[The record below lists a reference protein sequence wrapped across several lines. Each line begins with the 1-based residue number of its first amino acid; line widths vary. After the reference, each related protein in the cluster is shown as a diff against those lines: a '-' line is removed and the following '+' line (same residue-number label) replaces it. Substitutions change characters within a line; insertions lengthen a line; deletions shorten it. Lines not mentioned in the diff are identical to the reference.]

1 MNQHSSLPEA
11 HMRRLVLLLA
21 FLSMAMA
28 SAPGQIAVGRS
39 NTGALPL
46 APSDTAYVENRLKTR
61 ALFFEMQ
68 FSGQTSEKIL
78 SPKETGRLRLVIT
91 NTSDVPVRN
100 VVAKLVPI
108 DIPVG
113 VRFNDSI
120 RVGNIPAGGTQYA
133 IFYFTAAEDVPQ
145 QVVTIGV
152 EVHQQGGQEPD
163 PRLLTFE
170 TRGRRLTGQER

>member
-1 MNQHSSLPEA
+1 MSQPSCLPPA
-11 HMRRLVLLLA
+11 LMRRLAVLFACVSLA
-21 FLSMAMA
+21 TGSVVA
-28 SAPGQIAVGRS
+28 QTAVGRS

-46 APSDTAYVENRLKTR
+46 APSDSTYVENRLKTR

-78 SPKETGRLRLVIT
+78 NPKETGRLRLVIT
-91 NTSDVPVRN
+91 NTSDVSVRN

-120 RVGNIPAGGTQYA
+120 KVGNIPAGGTQYA

-170 TRGRRLTGQER
+170 TRGRRLTGQGH

>member
-1 MNQHSSLPEA
+1 MIQQSLLPA
-11 HMRRLVLLLA
+11 PPMRRLILFLA
-21 FLSMAMA
+21 CACMAIA
-28 SAPGQIAVGRS
+28 SALAQTAVGRS
-39 NTGALPL
+39 NMGSLPF
-46 APSDTAYVENRLKTR
+46 APSDSAYVENRLKTR

-78 SPKETGRLRLVIT
+78 TAKETGRLRLVIT
-91 NTSDVPVRN
+91 NTSDVTVRN

-120 RVGNIPAGGTQYA
+120 NVGNVPAGGTQYA
-133 IFYFTAAEDVPQ
+133 IFYFTAADDVPQ

-170 TRGRRLTGQER
+170 TRSRRSTSKAR

>member
-1 MNQHSSLPEA
+1 
-11 HMRRLVLLLA
+11 MRRVLLLLA
-21 FLSMAMA
+21 FF
-28 SAPGQIAVGRS
+28 SAAIALAPAQTAVGRS
-39 NTGALPL
+39 NVGALPFG
-46 APSDTAYVENRLKTR
+46 PTDTAYVENRLKTR

-91 NTSDVPVRN
+91 NTSDVQVRN

-120 RVGNIPAGGTQYA
+120 KVGNIPAGGTQYA
-133 IFYFTAAEDVPQ
+133 IFYFTTAEDVPQ

-152 EVHQQGGQEPD
+152 EVHQQAGQEPD

-170 TRGRRLTGQER
+170 TRGRRLTGQEH

>member
-1 MNQHSSLPEA
+1 MSHHHSLPGA
-11 HMRRLVLLLA
+11 LLRRSVLLLA
-21 FLSMAMA
+21 FCVLSIGSMI
-28 SAPGQIAVGRS
+28 GQTAVGRS
-39 NTGALPL
+39 NVGSLPL
-46 APSDTAYVENRLKTR
+46 APSDTSYVENRLKTR

-68 FSGQTSEKIL
+68 FSGQSSEKIL
-78 SPKETGRLRLVIT
+78 NAKETGRLRLVIT
-91 NTSDVPVRN
+91 NTSDVQVRN

-120 RVGNIPAGGTQYA
+120 KVGNIPAGGTQYA
-133 IFYFTAAEDVPQ
+133 IFYFTAADDVPQ
-145 QVVTIGV
+145 QVVTMGV

-170 TRGRRLTGQER
+170 TRGRRLSDQEH

>member
-1 MNQHSSLPEA
+1 MIQHLVRGEA
-11 HMRRLVLLLA
+11 LRRSVLLLA
-21 FLSMAMA
+21 LSVSLAA
-28 SAPGQIAVGRS
+28 SGLAQTAVGRS
-39 NTGALPL
+39 NAGPLPL
-46 APSDTAYVENRLKTR
+46 APTDTAYVDNRLKTR

-78 SPKETGRLRLVIT
+78 NPKETGRLRLVIT

-120 RVGNIPAGGTQYA
+120 KVGNVPAGGTQYA

-152 EVHQQGGQEPD
+152 EIHQQVGQEPD

-170 TRGRRLTGQER
+170 TRGRRLTNKQN

>member
-1 MNQHSSLPEA
+1 MN
-11 HMRRLVLLLA
+11 RRCGRVRTLISRLSLLA
-21 FLSMAMA
+21 ALTSGLVVSVDA
-28 SAPGQIAVGRS
+28 QIAVGRS
-39 NTGALPL
+39 NTGSLPV
-46 APSDTAYVENRLKTR
+46 APSDSSFVDNRLKTR

-68 FSGQTSEKIL
+68 FSGQTTEKVL
-78 SPKETGRLRLVIT
+78 NAKETGRLRLVIT
-91 NTSDVPVRN
+91 NTSDVTVRN

-113 VRFNDSI
+113 VRFADSI
-120 RVGNIPAGGTQYA
+120 NVGNIPAGGTQYA

-170 TRGRRLTGQER
+170 TRGRRPTNQQR

>member
-1 MNQHSSLPEA
+1 MN
-11 HMRRLVLLLA
+11 RRIPNLAVSVRKLVLLLILVCSTLVA
-21 FLSMAMA
+21 GVAQTA
-28 SAPGQIAVGRS
+28 EGRS
-39 NTGALPL
+39 NVGSLPL
-46 APSDTAYVENRLKTR
+46 APSDSAFVDNRLKTR

-68 FSGQTSEKIL
+68 FSGQTSEKVL
-78 SPKETGRLRLVIT
+78 NPKETGRLRLVIT
-91 NTSDVPVRN
+91 NTSDVTVRN

-113 VRFNDSI
+113 VRFTDSI
-120 RVGNIPAGGTQYA
+120 KVGNIPAGGTQYA

-152 EVHQQGGQEPD
+152 EVHQQGGLEPD

-170 TRGRRLTGQER
+170 TKGRRLTDQQR

>member
-1 MNQHSSLPEA
+1 
-11 HMRRLVLLLA
+11 MRRWAQLLA
-21 FLSMAMA
+21 VLSLATA
-28 SAPGQIAVGRS
+28 SAFTQVVVGRS
-39 NTGALPL
+39 NTGSLPL
-46 APSDTAYVENRLKTR
+46 APTDTAYVENRLKTR

-68 FSGQTSEKIL
+68 FSGQSSEKIL
-78 SPKETGRLRLVIT
+78 NPKETGRLRLVIT
-91 NTSDVPVRN
+91 NTSDVSVRN

-120 RVGNIPAGGTQYA
+120 KVGNIPAGGTQYA

-145 QVVTIGV
+145 QIVTIGV

-170 TRGRRLTGQER
+170 TRGRRVTGQEH

>member
-1 MNQHSSLPEA
+1 
-11 HMRRLVLLLA
+11 MRKLILILA
-21 FLSMAMA
+21 SLSMAMGFA
-28 SAPGQIAVGRS
+28 YAQTAVGRS

-68 FSGQTSEKIL
+68 FSGQSTEKTL
-78 SPKETGRLRLVIT
+78 NPRETGRLRLVIT
-91 NTSDVPVRN
+91 NTSDVQVRN

-120 RVGNIPAGGTQYA
+120 KVGNIPAGGTQYA

-170 TRGRRLTGQER
+170 TRGRRLTGQEH

>member
-1 MNQHSSLPEA
+1 MIRRSPFTKALMRKLTLLFGLLSLAVVP
-11 HMRRLVLLLA
+11 A
-21 FLSMAMA
+21 FA
-28 SAPGQIAVGRS
+28 QVAVGRS
-39 NTGALPL
+39 NTGSLPL
-46 APSDTAYVENRLKTR
+46 APSDSAYVENRLKTR

-68 FSGQTSEKIL
+68 FSGQTLEKVL
-78 SPKETGRLRLVIT
+78 NPRETGRLRLVIS

-113 VRFNDSI
+113 VQYNDSI
-120 RVGNIPAGGTQYA
+120 TVGNVPAGGTQYA
-133 IFYFTAAEDVPQ
+133 IFYFTAAEDVPA

-170 TRGRRLTGQER
+170 TRGRRLTDQKR

>member
-1 MNQHSSLPEA
+1 MRHCFPHLDLG
-11 HMRRLVLLLA
+11 MRRLFLILVFSSTVVPLA
-21 FLSMAMA
+21 GA
-28 SAPGQIAVGRS
+28 QTAVGRS
-39 NTGALPL
+39 NTGALPF

-68 FSGQTSEKIL
+68 FSGQTSEKML

-91 NTSDVPVRN
+91 NTSDVAVRN

-120 RVGNIPAGGTQYA
+120 KVGNIPAGGTQYA

-170 TRGRRLTGQER
+170 TRGRRLTDQEH

>member
-1 MNQHSSLPEA
+1 M
-11 HMRRLVLLLA
+11 MKRTILLLV
-21 FLSMAMA
+21 FLSMAAA
-28 SAPGQIAVGRS
+28 SASAQIVVGRS

-46 APSDTAYVENRLKTR
+46 APTDSAYVENRLKTR

-68 FSGQTSEKIL
+68 FSGQSSEKIL

-91 NTSDVPVRN
+91 NTSDVPVRS

-120 RVGNIPAGGTQYA
+120 KVGNIPAGGTQYA

-170 TRGRRLTGQER
+170 TRGRRLTDQEH

>member
-1 MNQHSSLPEA
+1 MIRSRIRSE
-11 HMRRLVLLLA
+11 VLMKRSVLILA
-21 FLSMAMA
+21 LASMTAV
-28 SAPGQIAVGRS
+28 SAFAQVAVGRS
-39 NTGALPL
+39 NKGALPL

-68 FSGQTSEKIL
+68 FSGQTSEKVL
-78 SPKETGRLRLVIT
+78 NPKETGRLRLVIT

-120 RVGNIPAGGTQYA
+120 KVGNVPAGGTQYA

-170 TRGRRLTGQER
+170 TRGRRTTDQYR

>member
-1 MNQHSSLPEA
+1 MRSHSLRDNMLMKRFVLILISL
-11 HMRRLVLLLA
+11 LVTSGNA
-21 FLSMAMA
+21 GA
-28 SAPGQIAVGRS
+28 QIAIGRS
-39 NTGALPL
+39 NTGSLPV
-46 APSDTAYVENRLKTR
+46 APTDTSYVENKLKTR

-68 FSGQTSEKIL
+68 FSGQSTDKIL
-78 SPKETGRLRLVIT
+78 YAKETGRLRLVIT

-100 VVAKLVPI
+100 VTAKLVPI

-113 VRFNDSI
+113 LQYNDSI
-120 RVGNIPAGGTQYA
+120 KVGTVPALGTQYA

-145 QVVTIGV
+145 QIITLGV

-170 TRGRRLTGQER
+170 TRRSRR

>member
-1 MNQHSSLPEA
+1 MSAHPSLRDA
-11 HMRRLVLLLA
+11 LMRRLVLLLGLLA
-21 FLSMAMA
+21 MAMA
-28 SAPGQIAVGRS
+28 SAFAQTAVGRS

-46 APSDTAYVENRLKTR
+46 APTDTAYVENRLKTR

-68 FSGQTSEKIL
+68 FSGQTSEKFL

-91 NTSDVPVRN
+91 NTSDVSVRN
-100 VVAKLVPI
+100 VVARLVPI

-120 RVGNIPAGGTQYA
+120 KVGNIPAGGTQYA
-133 IFYFTAAEDVPQ
+133 IFYFTAADDVPQ

-170 TRGRRLTGQER
+170 TRGRRLTDQQH

>member
-1 MNQHSSLPEA
+1 MNSAFLVPEVLL
-11 HMRRLVLLLA
+11 RRSALLVLL
-21 FLSMAMA
+21 FLTAVGSVFA
-28 SAPGQIAVGRS
+28 QTAVGRS
-39 NTGALPL
+39 NTGSLPL
-46 APSDTAYVENRLKTR
+46 APGDSAYVENRLKTR

-68 FSGQTSEKIL
+68 FSGQTSEKL
-78 SPKETGRLRLVIT
+78 LNPKETGRLRLVIT

-120 RVGNIPAGGTQYA
+120 KVGNVPAGGTQYA

-170 TRGRRLTGQER
+170 TRGRRLTNQQR